1 MQDVTRL
8 GTSRALDLVA
18 GQKLK
23 AAEHAPQSDSRAAAK
38 RFEALLATQ
47 LVKEM
52 RRTLDDGFFGG
63 GPGSEVFEGWLD
75 EHLGEA
81 LVRGRGLGL
90 TDGIAASLG
99 EKFEAA
105 QAAAA
110 EAAAAAK
117 AAAEEAQP

>member
-1 MQDVTRL
+1 MQDVTSL
-8 GTSRALDLVA
+8 QTSRALDLVA

-23 AAEHAPQSDSRAAAK
+23 AAEQAPQGESRAAAK

-52 RRTLDDGFFGG
+52 RRTLDDGFFGS
-63 GPGSEVFEGWLD
+63 GPGSEVFDGWLD

-90 TDGIAASLG
+90 TEGIAASLG

-110 EAAAAAK
+110 K
-117 AAAEEAQP
+117 AAAGEAQP

>member
-1 MQDVTRL
+1 MQDVPTL
-8 GTSRALDLVA
+8 HAARALDLVA

-23 AAEHAPQSDSRAAAK
+23 AAERAPASDAHSTAT

-52 RRTLDDGFFGG
+52 RRSLDDGFFGN

-90 TDGIAASLG
+90 TDGIATSLG
-99 EKFEAA
+99 GKL
-105 QAAAA
+105 AAASA
-110 EAAAAAK
+110 GGGVAPT
-117 AAAEEAQP
+117 EEVQP